1 MQLLVNIDV
10 DELERAID
18 FYTRAFDLKL
28 MRRLFDNSV
37 AELQGASSP
46 IYLILKPAGTTTS
59 SSAIRDYRRHWTPIH
74 LDFAVEDLAAAVTR
88 ALAAGAKLEGQ
99 IESFLWGRQA
109 SFSDPFGHGFC
120 LIEFTAN
127 GYNAGR

>member
-1 MQLLVNIDV
+1 MELLVNIDV
-10 DELERAID
+10 DDLDNAID

-28 MRRLFDNSV
+28 MRQLFDNSV

-46 IYLILKPAGTTTS
+46 IYLIVKPAGTTS
-59 SSAIRDYRRHWTPIH
+59 ASAIRDYRRHWTPIH
-74 LDFAVEDLAAAVTR
+74 LDFAVEDLAAAVAR

-120 LIEFTAN
+120 LIEFTAS
-127 GYNAGR
+127 GYNAAR

>member
-120 LIEFTAN
+120 LIEFTAS

>member
-59 SSAIRDYRRHWTPIH
+59 PSAIRDYRRHWTPIH

-120 LIEFTAN
+120 LIEFTAS

>member
-1 MQLLVNIDV
+1 MELLVNIDV

-28 MRRLFDNSV
+28 DRRLFDNSV
-37 AELQGASSP
+37 AELQGAPSP

-59 SSAIRDYRRHWTPIH
+59 PSAIRDYRRHWTPIH
-74 LDFAVEDLAAAVTR
+74 LDFAVEDLVAAVAR
-88 ALAAGAKLEGQ
+88 AIAAGAKLERQ
-99 IESFLWGRQA
+99 TESFPWGRQA

-120 LIEFTAN
+120 LIEFTAS
-127 GYNAGR
+127 GYNAAR